1 VRYKAKWVEHL
12 DALASQEGGTMDTN
26 DAIHRSECDRVLEE
40 HQLEKALD
48 VARWDREK
56 AREERKG
63 IVMDLWLR
71 TRVRVEG
78 GILPVETI
86 PHPGTVRLRL
96 TGSCADVVDTF
107 FPPVLGDQRA
117 WRASAELGEELCLG
131 LCITN
136 QRSVDALK
144 VPELINIHL
153 HLPAGATKKDG
164 PSAGVAMASS
174 PFFPFFPMLSFGCLS
189 IVQDSDLD
197 SSRLAHSCPS

>member
-1 VRYKAKWVEHL
+1 MRSLERAIGGVVRYKAEWAEHL

-71 TRVRVEG
+71 TRVGVEG

-86 PHPGTVRLRL
+86 AHPGTVRLRL

-107 FPPVLGDQRA
+107 PPRF
-117 WRASAELGEELCLG
+117 R
-131 LCITN
+131 
-136 QRSVDALK
+136 
-144 VPELINIHL
+144 
-153 HLPAGATKKDG
+153 
-164 PSAGVAMASS
+164 
-174 PFFPFFPMLSFGCLS
+174 
-189 IVQDSDLD
+189 
-197 SSRLAHSCPS
+197 